1 MTNNDNGTVTVSAN
15 IQGTERYCTS
25 RFAVG
30 DQVRITK
37 NDWRKGQ
44 VVTVR
49 SINGSF
55 GHGASATFTYVC
67 DPYHG
72 VAYAQRDLA
81 PVDGEGA

>member
-1 MTNNDNGTVTVSAN
+1 MTKNNDGTVTVSAN
-15 IQGTERYCTS
+15 INGSERYCTS

-37 NDWRKGQ
+37 SGWRKGE

-55 GHGASATFTYVC
+55 GHSAHATFTYVC
-67 DPYHG
+67 DPYQG
-72 VAYAQRDLA
+72 VAYEQLDLA
-81 PVDGEGA
+81 PVEKEA